1 MDRVVYVIVG
11 AAVVILLGTLI
22 MYNVESNVPDSE
34 IKTLLDALW
43 WCMSTV
49 TTVGY
54 GDIVPVTD
62 FGRLVAMIYMGF
74 GIAMISIL
82 LSVISTNFY
91 KRRIENEEIRKK
103 EIEEKF
109 LRDLL
114 LKKISQLEQNQ
125 FQCNKTLEQMF
136 LLLSELDIFT
146 KKKS

>member
-11 AAVVILLGTLI
+11 AAVVIFLGTII
-22 MYNVESNVPDSE
+22 MYNVESNTPNSE
-34 IKTLLDALW
+34 IKTMLDALW
-43 WCMSTV
+43 WCVSTV

-54 GDIVPVTD
+54 GDVVPVTD
-62 FGRLVAMIYMGF
+62 LGRVVAMIYMGF

-91 KRRIENEEIRKK
+91 KRRIENEEIQKK

-114 LKKISQLEQNQ
+114 LNKISHLEENQ
-125 FQCNKTLEQMF
+125 SVCNNLVEQIYSR
-136 LLLSELDIFT
+136 LSEIDAERHT
-146 KKKS
+146 KN